1 MKLLVLLASCACL
14 PLAASLAPGFGAAA
28 HPAVL
33 RPVRPVTRVQA
44 RPTQLVRA
52 PAPAATLVRPVQQ
65 RPAKASVPEPA
76 PAPGQAPPRPTSEAS
91 HLPGASHSFV
101 QLRET
106 LSARLVE
113 ELEPGQSCPDS
124 LVASVRRSGLD
135 PDKLSDG
142 ELQDLYRDHRELNQK
157 MEEQLE
163 KIELLLLDS
172 LTPGGP
178 VVWEQFEV
186 EGDALTARHRR

>member
-1 MKLLVLLASCACL
+1 
-14 PLAASLAPGFGAAA
+14 
-28 HPAVL
+28 
-33 RPVRPVTRVQA
+33 
-44 RPTQLVRA
+44 
-52 PAPAATLVRPVQQ
+52 
-65 RPAKASVPEPA
+65 
-76 PAPGQAPPRPTSEAS
+76 
-91 HLPGASHSFV
+91 
-101 QLRET
+101 
-106 LSARLVE
+106 
-113 ELEPGQSCPDS
+113 
-124 LVASVRRSGLD
+124 VRRSGLD

-163 KIELLLLDS
+163 KVELLLLDS